1 MPRKLKLALIGLGRR
16 GRSSHLPIYPRLKDV
31 FEFVAV
37 CDKEEEVLREV
48 AEEYGVNAYT
58 SVRDLVEGEE
68 LDVVDVVVPGDAHH
82 PICCFLADA
91 GINIIVETPVS
102 VTRPMTDMMI
112 EAAARN
118 NVKLEVAENYHRVPM
133 ARFQAKV
140 IDSGVIGEVGR
151 IYRIFHE
158 GGYHGMSMLRLLAGS
173 PPKSILGV
181 THVTDVVPIIDRM
194 KRHHSQ
200 ENCSTSFLEFENGA
214 AATMIYS
221 NVIHAR
227 SLGRKNIGIAQID
240 GTRGAI
246 VENTVYFTDPETY
259 QDGAIAAAYEPQRAF
274 IEVEGRQ
281 VLESISLEL
290 PGQEIVWENPYAHL
304 GVGENN
310 GRGVDMA
317 DQLMSIANAVLH
329 DIEPTYGVQ
338 EARLDQEMSLAASES
353 ALLDKQPLAFPLRT
367 PSEAEERIQERF
379 KETYGYDYTDTEPL
393 LDVFYPRR

>member
-16 GRSSHLPIYPRLKDV
+16 GRGGHLPIYPKLKDV

-48 AEEYGVNAYT
+48 AAEYGVNAYT
-58 SVRDLVEGEE
+58 SVRDLVAGED
-68 LDVVDVVVPGDAHH
+68 LDIVDVVVPGEAHH
-82 PICCFLADA
+82 PICCYLAEN
-91 GINIIVETPVS
+91 GINIIVETPVA

-112 EAAARN
+112 EAAQRN

-140 IDSGVIGEVGR
+140 IDSGIIGEVGR
-151 IYRIFHE
+151 IYRIFYE
-158 GGYHGMSMLRLLAGS
+158 GGYHGMSMLRLLANS
-173 PPKSILGV
+173 PPKSILGI

-200 ENCSTSFLEFENGA
+200 ENCTTSFLEFENGA

-227 SLGRKNIGIAQID
+227 SLGRKMVGISQID

-246 VENTVYFTDPETY
+246 VGETVYFTDPATY
-259 QDGAIAAAYEPQRAF
+259 QSGASGVPYEPQRSF

-281 VLESISLEL
+281 ILESISLQL
-290 PGQEIVWENPYAHL
+290 PDQEIVWQNPYAHL

-317 DQLMSIANAVLH
+317 DQFMSIANAVLH

-338 EARLDQEMSLAASES
+338 EARLDQEMTLAASES
-353 ALLDKQPLAFPLRT
+353 ALMNKQPLDFPLRS
-367 PSEAEERIQERF
+367 PSEAEEQIQERF
-379 KETYGYDYTDTEPL
+379 KETHGYDYTDIEPL

>member
-16 GRSSHLPIYPRLKDV
+16 GRSSHLPIYPRMNEV
-31 FEFVAV
+31 FDFVAV
-37 CDKEEEVLREV
+37 CDKDEEVLREV
-48 AEEYGVNAYT
+48 AAEYGVNAYT
-58 SVRDLVEGEE
+58 SVRDLVDGEE

-82 PICCFLADA
+82 PICCYLAEN

-102 VTRPMTDMMI
+102 VTRPMTDMMT
-112 EAAARN
+112 EAAERN

-140 IDSGVIGEVGR
+140 IDSGIIGEVGR
-151 IYRIFHE
+151 IYRIFYE

-173 PPKSILGV
+173 PPKSILGI

-194 KRHHSQ
+194 KRHHSR
-200 ENCSTSFLEFENGA
+200 ENCTTSFLEFENGA

-227 SLGRKNIGIAQID
+227 SLGRKTTGISQID

-246 VENTVYFTDPETY
+246 VGDTVYFTDPETY
-259 QDGAIAAAYEPQRAF
+259 QDGAIAAAYEPQRSF
-274 IEVEGRQ
+274 IDVDGRN
-281 VLESISLEL
+281 VLERISLEL
-290 PGQEIVWENPYAHL
+290 PDQEIVWQNPYAHL
-304 GVGENN
+304 GIGENN

-317 DQLMSIANAVLH
+317 DQFMSIANAVLD
-329 DIEPTYGVQ
+329 DIDPTYGVQ

-353 ALLDKQPLAFPLRT
+353 ALMNMQPLAFPLRS
-367 PSEAEERIQERF
+367 PSEAEQRILSNF
-379 KETYGYDYTDTEPL
+379 KETYGYDYTETEPL

>member
-16 GRSSHLPIYPRLKDV
+16 GRGGHLPIYPKLNDV

-48 AEEYGVNAYT
+48 AAEYGVNTYT
-58 SVRDLVEGEE
+58 SVRDLVAGEE
-68 LDVVDVVVPGDAHH
+68 LDIVDVVVPGEAHH
-82 PICCFLADA
+82 PICCYLAEN
-91 GINIIVETPVS
+91 GINIIVETPVA

-112 EAAARN
+112 EAAKRN

-140 IDSGVIGEVGR
+140 IDSGIIGEVGR
-151 IYRIFHE
+151 IYRIFYE
-158 GGYHGMSMLRLLAGS
+158 GGYHGMSMLRLLANS
-173 PPKSILGV
+173 PPKSILGI
-181 THVTDVVPIIDRM
+181 THQTDVVPIIDRM

-200 ENCSTSFLEFENGA
+200 ENCTTSFLEFENGA

-227 SLGRKNIGIAQID
+227 SLGRKMVGISQID

-246 VENTVYFTDPETY
+246 VGETVYFTDPATY
-259 QDGAIAAAYEPQRAF
+259 QSGASGVPYEPQRSF

-281 VLESISLEL
+281 ILESISLQL
-290 PGQEIVWENPYAHL
+290 PDQEIVWQNPYAHL

-317 DQLMSIANAVLH
+317 DQFMSIANAVLH

-338 EARLDQEMSLAASES
+338 EARLDQEMTLAASES
-353 ALLDKQPLAFPLRT
+353 ALMNKQPLDFPLRS
-367 PSEAEERIQERF
+367 PSKAEEQIQERF
-379 KETYGYDYTDTEPL
+379 KETYGYDYTDIEPL

>member
-16 GRSSHLPIYPRLKDV
+16 GRGGHLPIYPKLKDV

-48 AEEYGVNAYT
+48 AAEYGVNTYT
-58 SVRDLVEGEE
+58 SVRDLVAGED
-68 LDVVDVVVPGDAHH
+68 LDIVDVVVPGEAHH
-82 PICCFLADA
+82 PICCFLAEN
-91 GINIIVETPVS
+91 GINIIVETPVA

-112 EAAARN
+112 EAAERN

-140 IDSGVIGEVGR
+140 IDSGIIGEVGR
-151 IYRIFHE
+151 IYRIFYE
-158 GGYHGMSMLRLLAGS
+158 GGYHGMSMLRLLANS
-173 PPKSILGV
+173 PPKSILGI

-200 ENCSTSFLEFENGA
+200 ENCTTSFLEFENGA

-227 SLGRKNIGIAQID
+227 SLGRKMVGISQID

-246 VENTVYFTDPETY
+246 VGETVYFTDPATY
-259 QDGAIAAAYEPQRAF
+259 QSGASGVPYEPQRTF

-281 VLESISLEL
+281 ILESISLQL
-290 PGQEIVWENPYAHL
+290 PDQEIVWQNPYAHL

-317 DQLMSIANAVLH
+317 DQFMSIANAVLH

-338 EARLDQEMSLAASES
+338 EARLDQEMTLAASES
-353 ALLDKQPLAFPLRT
+353 ALMNKQPLDFPLRS
-367 PSEAEERIQERF
+367 PSKAEEQIQERF
-379 KETYGYDYTDTEPL
+379 KETYGYDYTDIEPL

>member
-16 GRSSHLPIYPRLKDV
+16 GRSSHLPIYPKLKDV
-31 FEFVAV
+31 FDFVAV

-58 SVRDLVEGEE
+58 SVRDLVAGEE

-102 VTRPMTDMMI
+102 VTRPMTDLMI

-259 QDGAIAAAYEPQRAF
+259 QDGAIATAYEPQRAF

-317 DQLMSIANAVLH
+317 DQLMSIANAVRH

-353 ALLDKQPLAFPLRT
+353 ALMDKLPLAFPLRT
-367 PSEAEERIQERF
+367 PSEAEELIQERF

>member
-16 GRSSHLPIYPRLKDV
+16 GRSSHLPIYPKLKDV

-37 CDKEEEVLREV
+37 CDKDGEVLREV
-48 AEEYGVNAYT
+48 AAEYGVNAYT
-58 SVRDLVEGEE
+58 SVRDLVDGEE

-82 PICCFLADA
+82 PICCYLAEN

-102 VTRPMTDMMI
+102 VTRSMTDMMV
-112 EAAARN
+112 EAATRN

-140 IDSGVIGEVGR
+140 IDSGIIGDVGR
-151 IYRIFHE
+151 IYRIFYE

-173 PPKSILGV
+173 RPKSILGI

-200 ENCSTSFLEFENGA
+200 ENCTTSFLEFENGA

-227 SLGRKNIGIAQID
+227 SLGRKTTGISQID

-246 VENTVYFTDPETY
+246 VGNTVYFTDPADY
-259 QDGAIAAAYEPQRAF
+259 QSGANANAYEPQLF
-274 IEVEGRQ
+274 NIGVEGRQ
-281 VLESISLEL
+281 VLERISLEL
-290 PGQEIVWENPYAHL
+290 PDREIVWQNPYAHL

-329 DIEPTYGVQ
+329 DSEPTYGVQ

-353 ALLDKQPLAFPLRT
+353 ALMNKQPLAFPLRSS
-367 PSEAEERIQERF
+367 SEAEERIQARF
-379 KETYGYDYTDTEPL
+379 KETYGFDYTDIEPL

>member
-1 MPRKLKLALIGLGRR
+1 MARKLKLALIGLGRR
-16 GRSSHLPIYPRLKDV
+16 GRSSHLPIYPKLKEV

-37 CDKEEEVLREV
+37 CDKEEAALREV
-48 AEEYGVNAYT
+48 AAEYGVNAYS
-58 SVRDLVEGEE
+58 SVRDLVASEE

-82 PICCFLADA
+82 PICCYLAEH
-91 GINIIVETPVS
+91 GINIIVETPVA

-118 NVKLEVAENYHRVPM
+118 KVKLEVAENYHRVPM
-133 ARFQAKV
+133 ARFQAQV
-140 IDSGVIGEVGR
+140 IDSGVIGQVGR

-173 PPKSILGV
+173 PPKSILGI

-194 KRHHSQ
+194 KRHHAQ
-200 ENCSTSFLEFENGA
+200 ENCTTSFLEFENGA
-214 AATMIYS
+214 GATMIYS

-227 SLGRKNIGIAQID
+227 SLGRKTVGISQID

-246 VENTVYFTDPETY
+246 VEDTVHFTDPADY
-259 QDGAIAAAYEPQRAF
+259 QSGAIAAGYEPQRHTVQ
-274 IEVEGRQ
+274 VEGRE
-281 VLESISLEL
+281 VLEGISLDL
-290 PGQEIVWENPYAHL
+290 PDQEIVWKNPYAHL
-304 GVGENN
+304 GIGENN

-329 DIEPTYGVQ
+329 DVEPTYGVQ

-353 ALLDKQPLAFPLRT
+353 ALMNKRPLEFPLRA
-367 PSEAEERIQERF
+367 PSRAEEQIQDRF
-379 KETYGYDYTDTEPL
+379 KETYGYDYRDIEPL

>member
-16 GRSSHLPIYPRLKDV
+16 GRSSHLPIYPKLNDV

-37 CDKEEEVLREV
+37 CDKEEEVLKEV
-48 AEEYGVNAYT
+48 AAEYGVNAYT
-58 SVRDLVEGEE
+58 SVRDLVASED

-82 PICCFLADA
+82 PICCYLAEN

-102 VTRPMTDMMI
+102 VTRPMTDLMI
-112 EAAARN
+112 EAAERN

-133 ARFQAKV
+133 ARFQFEV
-140 IDSGVIGEVGR
+140 INSGVIGEVGR
-151 IYRIFHE
+151 IYRIFYE

-173 PPKSILGV
+173 PPKSILGI

-200 ENCSTSFLEFENGA
+200 ENCTTSFLEFENGA

-227 SLGRKNIGIAQID
+227 SLGRKNAGISQID

-246 VENTVYFTDPETY
+246 VGNTVYFTDPADY
-259 QDGAIAAAYEPQRAF
+259 QSGAIANAYEPR
-274 IEVEGRQ
+274 ISTVDVDGREVLQ
-281 VLESISLEL
+281 SISLEL
-290 PGQEIVWENPYAHL
+290 PDREITWENPYAHL

-317 DQLMSIANAVLH
+317 DQLMSIARAVLD
-329 DIEPTYGVQ
+329 DIDPTYGVQ

-353 ALLDKQPLAFPLRT
+353 ALMNMQPLAFPLRS
-367 PSEAEERIQERF
+367 PSEAEQNILTKF
-379 KETYGYDYTDTEPL
+379 KETYGYDYTETEPL

>member
-16 GRSSHLPIYPRLKDV
+16 GRSSHLPIYPKLKDV

-37 CDKEEEVLREV
+37 CDKDGEVLREV
-48 AEEYGVNAYT
+48 AAEYGVNAYT

-82 PICCFLADA
+82 PICCHLADA

-140 IDSGVIGEVGR
+140 IDSGMIGEVGR
-151 IYRIFHE
+151 IYRIFYE

-173 PPKSILGV
+173 PPKSILGI
-181 THVTDVVPIIDRM
+181 THVTDVVPVIDRM
-194 KRHHSQ
+194 KRHHSR
-200 ENCSTSFLEFENGA
+200 ENCTTSFLEFENGA

-227 SLGRKNIGIAQID
+227 SLGRKTTGISQID

-246 VENTVYFTDPETY
+246 VGNTVYFTDPADY
-259 QDGAIAAAYEPQRAF
+259 QTGAIANAYEPRLST

-281 VLESISLEL
+281 VLERISLEL
-290 PGQEIVWENPYAHL
+290 PDQEIAWENPYAHL
-304 GVGENN
+304 GIGENN

-317 DQLMSIANAVLH
+317 DQLMSIANAVL
-329 DIEPTYGVQ
+329 DDTEPTYGVQ

-353 ALLDKQPLAFPLRT
+353 ALMNKQALAFPLRS
-367 PSEAEERIQERF
+367 PSKAEELIQDRF
-379 KETYGYDYTDTEPL
+379 KETYGHDYTDIEPL

>member
-16 GRSSHLPIYPRLKDV
+16 GRSSHLPIYPRMNEV
-31 FEFVAV
+31 FDFVAV
-37 CDKEEEVLREV
+37 CDKDEEVLREV
-48 AEEYGVNAYT
+48 AAEYGVNAYT
-58 SVRDLVEGEE
+58 SVRDLVDGEE

-82 PICCFLADA
+82 PICCYLAEN

-102 VTRPMTDMMI
+102 VTRPMTDMMT
-112 EAAARN
+112 EAAERN

-140 IDSGVIGEVGR
+140 IDSGIIGEVGR
-151 IYRIFHE
+151 IYRIFYE

-173 PPKSILGV
+173 PPKSILGI

-194 KRHHSQ
+194 KRHHSR
-200 ENCSTSFLEFENGA
+200 ENCTTSFLEFENGA

-227 SLGRKNIGIAQID
+227 SLGRKTTGISQID

-246 VENTVYFTDPETY
+246 VGDTVYFTDPETY
-259 QDGAIAAAYEPQRAF
+259 QDGAIAAAYEPQRSF
-274 IEVEGRQ
+274 IDVDGRS
-281 VLESISLEL
+281 VLERISLEL
-290 PGQEIVWENPYAHL
+290 PDQEIVWQNPYAHL
-304 GVGENN
+304 GIGENN

-317 DQLMSIANAVLH
+317 DQFMSIANAVLD
-329 DIEPTYGVQ
+329 DIDPTYGVQ

-353 ALLDKQPLAFPLRT
+353 ALMNMQPLAFPLRS
-367 PSEAEERIQERF
+367 PSEAEQRILSNF
-379 KETYGYDYTDTEPL
+379 KETYGYDYTETEPL